1 MPPSHTQAQQQSGVE
16 SIFLAL
22 KPNSGLSD
30 SLDKREP
37 SRPENV
43 FLGEFV
49 MWSVIGTLANIFSWK
64 RKSAYVWPP
73 VTFGKRLGHEV

>member
-1 MPPSHTQAQQQSGVE
+1 MPLSHTQAQQQSRVE
-16 SIFLAL
+16 FIFLAL

-49 MWSVIGTLANIFSWK
+49 MWSVIGTLANVFNWK